1 MNKYYP
7 YILGIF
13 GLDLVT
19 KLLAY
24 FILPLNEYVS
34 VFGHNLE
41 FYLTFNTGASGT
53 KAASITQSF
62 NNPNMALFV
71 GGVFGL
77 VAGTIL
83 YLTKN
88 VKFKL
93 WQKSVIVLLALTLYV
108 GLQMNISNIRTYV
121 FDDYF
126 ISWFTKIGAMTLVFG
141 LFIISKDKWL
151 KVILISYF
159 SCGLGNLISHFYPPF
174 AVIDFISAPL
184 LYDFLRLGICNLADI
199 LADICLIL
207 LVIRLLIIWFKTLYF
222 KMTNNTKP
230 IET

>member
-7 YILGIF
+7 YILGVF
-13 GLDLVT
+13 GVDLVT

-34 VFGHNLE
+34 VFGHHLE
-41 FYLTFNTGASGT
+41 FHLTFNTGASGT
-53 KAASITQSF
+53 IAAGITQSF
-62 NNPNMALFV
+62 NNPNMTLFV

-77 VAGTIL
+77 VSGTIL
-83 YLTKN
+83 YLTKSL
-88 VKFKL
+88 KFKL
-93 WQKSVIVLLALTLYV
+93 WQKLLIVFFALTLYV
-108 GLQMNISNIRTYV
+108 GIQLNISNIKTYV

-126 ISWFTKIGAMTLVFG
+126 ISWFTKIGAITLVFG

-184 LYDFLRLGICNLADI
+184 LYDFLHLGICNIADI
-199 LADICLIL
+199 LADICIIL
-207 LVIRLLIIWFKTLYF
+207 LVIRLLNIWFKTLYF
-222 KMTNNTKP
+222 KITN
-230 IET
+230 

>member
-1 MNKYYP
+1 MSKYYP

-13 GLDLVT
+13 GVDLVT

-24 FILPLNEYVS
+24 FTLPLNEYVS

-53 KAASITQSF
+53 KAASITQRF
-62 NNPNMALFV
+62 NNPNMTLFV
-71 GGVFGL
+71 GAVFGL
-77 VAGTIL
+77 VSGSIL

-184 LYDFLRLGICNLADI
+184 LYDFLHLDICNFADI

-207 LVIRLLIIWFKTLYF
+207 IVIRFLTIVFRNINL
-222 KMTNNTKP
+222 KMKNKINPSK
-230 IET
+230 I